1 MGVHT
6 SEFLAALRAVA
17 GALEESGAPS
27 AIIGGVSV
35 VARGVARFTADID
48 ASIDGAQ
55 AGDLEALLRLLGRH
69 GIVPRIQDALG
80 FVRQSQVLLLEHQ
93 QSGIEVDLSIAWIPW
108 ETDAFTRA
116 EEVDFAGV
124 RIRIPAPED
133 QLVYKLVASRPKDL
147 EDATMLAQ
155 LHASRIDFSR
165 VRRVLAEFC
174 EALEDTSRLTEL
186 DRIEESIKR
195 R

>member
-1 MGVHT
+1 M
-6 SEFLAALRAVA
+6 
-17 GALEESGAPS
+17 PS

-35 VARGVARFTADID
+35 IARGVARFTADID

-80 FVRQSQVLLLEHQ
+80 FVRQSQVLLLKHAPT
-93 QSGIEVDLSIAWIPW
+93 GIEVDLSIAWIPW

-147 EDATMLAQ
+147 EDARTLAQ
-155 LHASRIDFSR
+155 LHARRIDFSR
-165 VRRVLAEFC
+165 VRRVLGEFC

-186 DRIEESIKR
+186 DRVEASTKAR
-195 R
+195 